1 MAESTRVSP
10 EELER
15 REKYLRAGL
24 REVNL
29 MDPFTW
35 SYPLK
40 GAGVMVGASLISAH
54 LYNIWNKRPF
64 YYAIVPRLIGVA
76 VMGAVGYGMGSLREH
91 HYKTR
96 DAVIQHYIELHP
108 KDFDHFNDS
117 ECLLV
122 QIPLGRIN
130 SSVFNI
136 TGSGRPFSQI
146 LLPWYP
152 RRTQYTK
159 YD

>member
-40 GAGVMVGASLISAH
+40 GAGVMV
-54 LYNIWNKRPF
+54 
-64 YYAIVPRLIGVA
+64 AIVPRLIGVA

-108 KDFDHFNDS
+108 KDFDHFNDR
-117 ECLLV
+117 C
-122 QIPLGRIN
+122 
-130 SSVFNI
+130 
-136 TGSGRPFSQI
+136 GRPFSQI